1 MARLITLSRA
11 ARLVGVKRSTLQK
24 RIRAGELHT
33 FEGQLD
39 LSELL
44 RVYPQTEVEDSAM
57 LERSERIVEQAL
69 GRVVRE
75 QETLP
80 DVETL
85 ATRVAGLGHELARA
99 SIQLRRF
106 AGLITQIEKKI
117 ESLAASADDTT
128 AAGYRQLA
136 AWLQEHKAELERPFA
151 IDEEMMAA
159 DNLLRVMAAHVHVE
173 PSGHEFF
180 VQGNDSLLEA
190 GLRAGLALDYGCTD
204 GHCGRCRARIVSGT
218 IKPIRT
224 QQALGLH
231 EREQG
236 YALMCCNTA
245 VTDVVLQAPEAER
258 PADIP
263 LQQLD
268 ASVRRIERLSD
279 EVTGLTLRA
288 EQGRRLRF
296 LAGQSVRL
304 RLPGGAGAVLP
315 VAACP
320 CEETSLEFHVTREGT
335 DSAFAEQVFGGLA
348 LGERVGVEG
357 PLGDFV
363 LQQDSLRSPVFLVW
377 HTGFAPIKSML
388 ENAMALDQAEKIFL
402 YWLVPAGAR
411 PYQHNRCRAWAD
423 ALDNLVYRAI
433 EVPATGTAPADIS
446 GVLSDIAEQHFN
458 LASYDFY
465 LSMPGALLTQCRQYF
480 SARGVP
486 VAQIRVNQAAA

>member
-57 LERSERIVEQAL
+57 LERSDRIVEQAL

-80 DVETL
+80 DVHTL
-85 ATRVAGLGHELARA
+85 ATRVAGLGHELAKA
-99 SIQLRRF
+99 SIQLRRY
-106 AGLITQIEKKI
+106 AGLINQIEKKI
-117 ESLAASADDTT
+117 EALAASADDTA

-136 AWLQEHKAELERPFA
+136 AWVQEHKAELERPFA
-151 IDEEMMAA
+151 VDEEMMAA

-204 GHCGRCRARIVSGT
+204 GRCGRCRARILSGT
-218 IKPIRT
+218 IKPVRS
-224 QQALGLH
+224 QQALGLR

-258 PADIP
+258 PSDIP
-263 LQQLD
+263 AQQLE
-268 ASVRRIERLSD
+268 ATVRRIERLSD
-279 EVTGLTLRA
+279 EVTALTLRA
-288 EQGRRLRF
+288 GQGRRLRF
-296 LAGQSVRL
+296 LAGQSARL
-304 RLPGGAGAVLP
+304 RLPGGAEAELP

-320 CEETSLEFHVTREGT
+320 CEETSLEFHVTRDVAEP
-335 DSAFAEQVFGGLA
+335 FAGQVFGGLA
-348 LGERVGVEG
+348 LGEQVMVEG
-357 PLGDFV
+357 PGGDFV
-363 LQQDSLRSPVFLVW
+363 LRQDSLRSPVFLVW
-377 HTGFAPIKSML
+377 HGAFAPVKSML
-388 ENAMALDQAEKIFL
+388 EHAMALDQAEKIYL
-402 YWLVPAGAR
+402 YWLVPAGTL

-423 ALDNLVYRAI
+423 ALDNLIYRPI
-433 EVPATGTAPADIS
+433 EVGS
-446 GVLSDIAEQHFN
+446 GDQAVPDVSAALSEIAEQHFDM
-458 LASYDFY
+458 AACDHY
-465 LSMPGALLTQCRQYF
+465 LSAPEPVLRQCRQYLA
-480 SARGVP
+480 ARGVP
-486 VAQIRVNQAAA
+486 EAQIHAQPSPG